1 MGDVRME
8 VMGSREEW
16 LKRRSTFIGGS
27 DAAAVLGINPW
38 LDNLTLWK
46 IKTGQKKQ
54 ADIADNAAVQFGIN
68 AEPHLRAL
76 FALDFPQYKVEYVE
90 NNIWFNS
97 DYPFSHCSADGWLTD
112 KDGRLGVLEIK
123 TTNILQSMQ
132 NEKWRDEHIPD
143 NYFCQICHAMAVM
156 GAEFAVVF
164 AHLRYDYG
172 DKPHF
177 SIKPYFFE
185 RADHEEDIAYLM
197 EKEKE
202 FARYIM
208 EKKQPPRILPTI

>member
-1 MGDVRME
+1 MAVQMR
-8 VMGSREEW
+8 VLTTREEW
-16 LKRRSTFIGGS
+16 LKARSKTIGGS
-27 DAAAVLGINPW
+27 DAAVIIGASPW
-38 LDNLTLWK
+38 QDNVTLWK

-97 DYPFSHCSADGWLTD
+97 DYPFAHNSADGWLTD

-143 NYFCQICHAMAVM
+143 NYYAQICHAMAVM
-156 GAEFAVVF
+156 NAEFAVVF
-164 AHLRYDYG
+164 AHLRYEYG
-172 DKPHF
+172 GKPHF
-177 SIKPYFFE
+177 NIKPYFFE
-185 RADHEEDIAYLM
+185 RSDCEEDIAFLM
-197 EKEKE
+197 EQEKE
-202 FARYIM
+202 FAKLIVT
-208 EKKQPPRILPTI
+208 KTPPARKLPEI